1 MYFVRRMSTRPT
13 HLLLWQLARI
23 AFRIVLFARV
33 LSLLLFRLVTAQNQ
47 SFVVDRNK
55 PQKTFTMAPPQVTQF
70 VEKVDE
76 FIAQYPTLTQYGMLN
91 VCQKKEKKSS
101 SKNDNGGAMMFW

>member
-1 MYFVRRMSTRPT
+1 
-13 HLLLWQLARI
+13 
-23 AFRIVLFARV
+23 
-33 LSLLLFRLVTAQNQ
+33 
-47 SFVVDRNK
+47 
-55 PQKTFTMAPPQVTQF
+55 MAPPQVTQF